1 MRPLPHQRRRYRYK
15 RLPMRMGQDSS
26 RSLRQNGAP
35 TVTQYLLLRNRRPSP
50 RAAHFPPVKV
60 APSGLTSAV
69 AITPASSV
77 ALGPPSAQG
86 PGLVKVTPAS
96 AVSITSFAKI
106 FASQIRVV
114 PLTATAAITVTAAT
128 AARGQVH
135 TTTTTTAAWIN
146 ASATQPTWR
155 RHDDC
160 HDDHRWCGDSTT
172 MARRRRDGATT
183 AKTTARVGRAT
194 TAQRLR
200 NDGASRSRNDRTATA
215 QQRHE
220 SAVRRRRDEHHDRDY
235 DRDHGHE
242 AAGDEAAAEGRAVGG
257 DGNGDGAAGMAMV
270 PREW

>member
-1 MRPLPHQRRRYRYK
+1 MALWWVACVRWC
-15 RLPMRMGQDSS
+15 RLW
-26 RSLRQNGAP
+26 SLWE
-35 TVTQYLLLRNRRPSP
+35 V
-50 RAAHFPPVKV
+50 V
-60 APSGLTSAV
+60 SGD
-69 AITPASSV
+69 
-77 ALGPPSAQG
+77 G
-86 PGLVKVTPAS
+86 
-96 AVSITSFAKI
+96 
-106 FASQIRVV
+106 RVV
-114 PLTATAAITVTAAT
+114 PLTATAAITAAT

-160 HDDHRWCGDSTT
+160 HDDHRWCDDSTT
-172 MARRRRDGATT
+172 MAQRRRDRATT
-183 AKTTARVGRAT
+183 AKTTMRVGRAT

-200 NDGASRSRNDRTATA
+200 NDGASRLRNDRTATA

-257 DGNGDGAAGMAMV
+257 DGNGNGAAGMAMA
-270 PREW
+270 PWEWRWHRGNGDGAAGMVTVAMGMATWPPAVGDGDSRDSSFTY